1 MPIQNQQLIIKP
13 TPKQFLAYQRLTDSD
28 YIFLG
33 GGAGGGKSWWLC
45 ESRLIK
51 AVSYPGYK
59 SFIGREE
66 LTRLMSSTY
75 LTWIKVCKFHG
86 IKQGDGLNEWKLNG
100 QYHYIQFGNGSR
112 IDLLDVKYLPSDPL
126 FERFGSTEY
135 TDGGLEECGE
145 IHFMAFDVLKSRIG
159 RHRND
164 EFKIRPT
171 LALTGN
177 PKKNWTNS
185 TFYLPWKKGELPP
198 GYAFIQSLYN
208 DNPHTAEQYE
218 KNLDNIRDKTLRDR
232 LRDGIWEYDAEPGA
246 LFEYEATE
254 DLWTNTLPA
263 ITDSDKWM
271 TVDTARF
278 GVDKIVL
285 YCWKGFNL
293 YKIKVFRK
301 QGIDMTAQNIKE
313 TAREENIP
321 FSHIVADDDGVG
333 GGVVDLCKG
342 IHGFVN
348 NSSPLPNEDARYDY
362 LEKQQFS
369 NLKTQCSFIMAQ
381 KTNRHEVAIT
391 VLNPSTEFREQ
402 LPEDLAQF
410 KIKNAEDDQ
419 TKMALIGKDEMK
431 ENLGRSPDYG
441 DAFIMR
447 GFFTLKRTFR
457 TLTPKQERDM
467 INQEI
472 ADAMDFNQF
481 DVL

>member
-1 MPIQNQQLIIKP
+1 MAESRELIIKP
-13 TPKQFLAYQRLTDSD
+13 TPKQFQAYQAMLSND

-51 AVSYPGYK
+51 AIAYPGYK

-86 IKQGDGLNEWKLNG
+86 IKQGDGLNEWRLNG
-100 QYHYIQFGNGSR
+100 QYHYIRFGNGSR
-112 IDLLDVKYLPSDPL
+112 IDLLDLKFLPSDPL
-126 FERFGSTEY
+126 YERFGSTEY
-135 TDGGLEECGE
+135 TDGGIEECGE

-177 PKKNWTNS
+177 PKKNWTHS
-185 TFYLPWKKGELPP
+185 TFYQPWKKNMLPA
-198 GYAFIQSLYN
+198 GYAFIQSLYR
-208 DNPHTAEQYE
+208 DNPYTAEQYE
-218 KNLDNIRDKTLRDR
+218 KNLSNIRDKTLRER
-232 LRDGIWEYDAEPGA
+232 LRDGNWDYDAEPGTM
-246 LFEYEATE
+246 FEYEATE
-254 DLWTNTLPA
+254 DLWTNTLSDV
-263 ITDSDKWM
+263 TDSDKWM

-278 GVDKIVL
+278 GADKIVL

-293 YKIKVFRK
+293 YKIKVYRK
-301 QGIDMTAQNIKE
+301 QGIDMTALNVKE
-313 TAREENIP
+313 TAREESIP

-333 GGVVDLCKG
+333 GGVVDLCRG

-348 NSSPLPNEDARYDY
+348 NSSPLPNEDARYEY

-369 NLKTQCSFIMAQ
+369 NLKTQCAWIMAQ

-402 LPEDLAQF
+402 LPEDLAQM
-410 KIKNAEDDQ
+410 KVKEPEDDQ
-419 TKMALIGKDEMK
+419 RKMALIGKDEMK

-441 DAFIMR
+441 DAFLMR
-447 GFFTLKRTFR
+447 GYFTLKRIFH
-457 TLTPKQERDM
+457 TLTTKEERAM
-467 INQEI
+467 IEQEI
-472 ADAMDFNQF
+472 QDQMDFDQF